1 MPKAKLQ
8 AATIGGTADDIEAAF
23 YEALRTGDIE
33 RLMGCWA
40 DEEDIVCVHP
50 GGPRLLGADSI
61 RISFDTMFANGVIA
75 AHPEHVR
82 KVETIT
88 SAMHNLVER
97 IELHTPEGDAVAYV
111 VATNVY
117 MRTPQGWR
125 MVAHHASPGTQQEM
139 LAHIESLPSVLH

>member
-8 AATIGGTADDIEAAF
+8 AATIGGTADEIEAAF
-23 YEALRTGDIE
+23 YEALRTGDVA
-33 RLMGCWA
+33 RLMACWA
-40 DEEDIVCVHP
+40 DEDDIVCVHLS
-50 GGPRLLGADSI
+50 GPRLLGAESI
-61 RISFDTMFANGVIA
+61 RNSFDTMFANGVIA

-82 KVETIT
+82 KVESIT

-111 VATNVY
+111 VATNIY
-117 MRTPQGWR
+117 MLTPQGWR